1 MNKIKLLL
9 LLLIFIILKNTLANN
24 IYNTITAKS
33 FILVDYNS
41 QKILAKKNINL
52 KLSPASLTKI
62 MTNYIL
68 LDKLKS
74 KKISLNDLVKI
85 NYNSS
90 SKNPLFKE
98 SSLMFLKKNNKV
110 SLKKLNKGMIIQS
123 GNDASVA
130 IAEYISGNENK
141 FIKLMNNYAKNM
153 KLNNTNFRTVHG
165 LDHIN
170 QYTTS
175 KDMAKLSILLIKNF
189 PKEYKIYGNKKFKF
203 NKIEQKNR
211 NSLLWNKNFL
221 IDGVKTGHTNKAGYN
236 LIASSKKNNLRLI
249 SVILGSKSIK
259 DRNNDTKKL
268 IEWGYKNFKTKKI
281 FKKYKKIIKHRIWF
295 SKNKYINLSSNKN
308 IYILYK
314 KKHITKKKIIFKIF
328 KIIKSP
334 IKKKQIIGKI
344 IINTKKKKNL
354 LISLENH
361 ENKNIIKYY
370 LELFLLFIKKIF
382 HKIIFKNI

>member
-9 LLLIFIILKNTLANN
+9 ILIILNNTWANN
-24 IYNTITAKS
+24 IYNNITAKS

-52 KLSPASLTKI
+52 KLAPASLTKI

-74 KKISLNDLVKI
+74 KKISLNNLVKI

-90 SKNPLFKE
+90 FKNPLFKK
-98 SSLMFLKKNNKV
+98 SSLMFLKKNDKV
-110 SLKKLNKGMIIQS
+110 NLKKLNQGMIIQS

-130 IAEYISGNENK
+130 IAEYISGNEKK

-153 KLNNTNFRTVHG
+153 KLNNTNFKTVHG
-165 LDHIN
+165 LDYNN

-175 KDMAKLSILLIKNF
+175 KDMVKLSILLIKNF
-189 PKEYKIYGNKKFKF
+189 PKEYKIYSNKKFKF
-203 NKIEQKNR
+203 NNIEQKNR
-211 NSLLWNKNFL
+211 NILLWNKKFY
-221 IDGVKTGHTNKAGYN
+221 IDGIKTGHTNKAGYN
-236 LIASSKKNNLRLI
+236 LITSAKKNNFRLI
-249 SVILGSKSIK
+249 SVILGSKSIE
-259 DRNNDTKKL
+259 DRNRDTQKL
-268 IEWGYKNFKTKKI
+268 IEWGFNNFKIKKI
-281 FKKYKKIIKHRIWF
+281 FKKNTKIINYKIWF
-295 SKNKYINLSSNKN
+295 SKNKYINLGCNKN

-314 KKHITKKKIIFKIF
+314 KKNITKRKIILKIF

-354 LISLENH
+354 LISLEEHN
-361 ENKNIIKYY
+361 NNNIIKYC
-370 LELFLLFIKKIF
+370 LEWLFLLIKNFFYKT
-382 HKIIFKNI
+382 IFKK